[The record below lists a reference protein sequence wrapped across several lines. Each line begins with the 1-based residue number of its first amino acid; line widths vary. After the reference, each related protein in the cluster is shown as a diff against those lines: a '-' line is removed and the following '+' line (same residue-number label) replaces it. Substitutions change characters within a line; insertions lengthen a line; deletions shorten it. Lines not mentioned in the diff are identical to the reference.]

1 MPYSVSPQNE
11 LFLFFFTGS
20 ADSPSVSSFP
30 MFFVFP
36 NPPKYFFGFHLKSS
50 IEEDIEFFHFHPEY
64 AGEEKMT
71 EFMYDYKNGE
81 RENKLCRFYKKSIQ
95 FSVVLVLN

>member
-1 MPYSVSPQNE
+1 
-11 LFLFFFTGS
+11 
-20 ADSPSVSSFP
+20 
-30 MFFVFP
+30 
-36 NPPKYFFGFHLKSS
+36 
-50 IEEDIEFFHFHPEY
+50 
-64 AGEEKMT
+64 MT